1 MEGPVKLKHAF
12 LSCAMALAV
21 TAGLTGCK
29 DEAALKA
36 LQDLTGELS
45 NQVAEKNQELTSVAK
60 ELQTCMADLVKTK
73 NEAVVIEAA
82 DVTVEAP
89 ALEGETNMA
98 SLEALKTA
106 LNGAIDKQKAALAE
120 LKTKVEQC
128 GKDLEAAR
136 AAAEA
141 AAAEAAAAEAAAAEA
156 KAKEEAAAKKP
167 KEKKP
172 TAVKEA
178 EEKGTPTKGVR
189 SRY

>member
-1 MEGPVKLKHAF
+1 
-12 LSCAMALAV
+12 MALALA
-21 TAGLTGCK
+21 AGLTGCK

-60 ELQTCMADLVKTK
+60 ELQTCMADLAKTK

-106 LNGAIDKQKAALAE
+106 LNGAIDKQKTALSE

-128 GKDLEAAR
+128 GKDLEAAK
-136 AAAEA
+136 AAAEAAAAEAAKAAEA
-141 AAAEAAAAEAAAAEA
+141 AAAEAAAAQ
-156 KAKEEAAAKKP
+156 AAAKKP

-172 TAVKEA
+172 TAVREA
-178 EEKGTPTKGVR
+178 EKKGEPTKGVR

>member
-1 MEGPVKLKHAF
+1 
-12 LSCAMALAV
+12 MALALA
-21 TAGLTGCK
+21 AGLTGCK

-60 ELQTCMADLVKTK
+60 ELQTCMADLAKTK

-128 GKDLEAAR
+128 GKDLEAAK
-136 AAAEA
+136 AAAEAAAAEAAKAAEA
-141 AAAEAAAAEAAAAEA
+141 AAAEAAAAQ
-156 KAKEEAAAKKP
+156 AAAKKP

-172 TAVKEA
+172 TAVREA
-178 EEKGTPTKGVR
+178 EKKGEPTKGVR